1 MACGR
6 LEMDGGKGGE
16 VHGVERMKG
25 RERDGSMCGWNMDDK
40 IVGGRIGFFD
50 SCWKNCHI
58 KLGDRRIFQKGTHT
72 HTHTH
77 TLFATTKRIHK
88 KLPHTQ
94 KTVLDTHPP
103 YKSWHI
109 L

>member
-16 VHGVERMKG
+16 VHGVEKMKG

-40 IVGGRIGFFD
+40 IVGVRIGFAD

-58 KLGDRRIFQKGTHT
+58 KLGDRRIF
-72 HTHTH
+72 
-77 TLFATTKRIHK
+77 
-88 KLPHTQ
+88 
-94 KTVLDTHPP
+94 
-103 YKSWHI
+103 
-109 L
+109 